1 MQVPVWVIKGWE
13 EFVSLCRGVTEGGKW
28 GKEKEAK
35 ENFPRLHSIYC
46 FIPPP
51 TAPNSRKSIFCC
63 FPLFFTF
70 ECLLCFLLW
79 SLLQLC
85 ANKLGGFIKK
95 LAINQLHSSKE
106 AQLRN
111 TSLNI
116 RPMLTDSS
124 KVVWYVCTYA
134 CKCVSHTLHKGQ
146 SAPAW
151 KEDSGSKENT
161 FYLPLETSAFQGWWG
176 RWEGL
181 VSQ

>member
-1 MQVPVWVIKGWE
+1 MQVLVWVIKGWG
-13 EFVSLCRGVTEGGKW
+13 EFVSLCRGMTEGGKW
-28 GKEKEAK
+28 GKEKEEK
-35 ENFPRLHSIYC
+35 ENFQRLHNIYC

-51 TAPNSRKSIFCC
+51 RKYI
-63 FPLFFTF
+63 
-70 ECLLCFLLW
+70 FLLLS
-79 SLLQLC
+79 SLFSPLSVLQLC
-85 ANKLGGFIKK
+85 ANKLGDFIKK
-95 LAINQLHSSKE
+95 LAINQLHSSKD
-106 AQLRN
+106 AQPRS

-151 KEDSGSKENT
+151 KEDSSSKENT

-176 RWEGL
+176 RREGL